1 MNIISR
7 AVEFVTIRISEVR
20 VKSHARSDAFHQIQS
35 QGSRVITAVHGT
47 PLADPTQLL
56 APVPIADTTKEQAV
70 VAELGE
76 QLAAYAWAPL
86 LPIFIIF
93 FGWIGWRGSS
103 RLFLF
108 SGFPAM
114 DAMLLGA
121 MLESFNVFLVWLLH
135 QAWLRPYD
143 GTSRR
148 TIHLTLLT
156 IIYLALVGCMVA
168 LRLGQADPNEPFLL
182 RLANAG
188 LIVASVV
195 GPAFAIEVLGRIG
208 YRIAPLIYRRNRAAR
223 VIRRAEAAQQREV
236 AKREEL
242 AGQSARWTD
251 NASRLERLYEI
262 EYTKSS
268 TRFAKGHE

>member
-1 MNIISR
+1 MNIFSR
-7 AVEFVTIRISEVR
+7 GLEFVTVRISEFR
-20 VKSHARSDAFHQIQS
+20 VKAHAQADAFHQTPS
-35 QGSRVITAVHGT
+35 QAGRVVTAVHGT
-47 PLADPTQLL
+47 PIADPTQLL
-56 APVPIADTTKEQAV
+56 APVPTADTSKEQTV

-86 LPIFIIF
+86 IPIFIIF
-93 FGWIGWRGSS
+93 FGLIGWRGSA
-103 RLFLF
+103 RLFLA
-108 SGFPAM
+108 SGFPST

-156 IIYLALVGCMVA
+156 IVYLALVGCMVA

-223 VIRRAEAAQQREV
+223 VIRQAEAAHQREIT
-236 AKREEL
+236 KREEL
-242 AGQSARWTD
+242 AAQSVRWTD

-262 EYTKSS
+262 EYTKAS
-268 TRFAKGHE
+268 TRFARGQE